1 MEDAGML
8 TLLFLCVL
16 TLLGKW
22 LFRVEDWGERKKP
35 RKPVKTH
42 SGIVHGKY
50 LPPAYLKG
58 RPTGKVDMQAYR
70 DFHTRHDVVSDGEF
84 QDMIDRS

>member
-22 LFRVEDWGERKKP
+22 LFRVEDWGKIRKKP
-35 RKPVKTH
+35 RKP
-42 SGIVHGKY
+42 I
-50 LPPAYLKG
+50 
-58 RPTGKVDMQAYR
+58 GKVRMDEYRRFHERHGQASSAGER
-70 DFHTRHDVVSDGEF
+70 WRERVKRGEF
-84 QDMIDRS
+84 RIDP

>member
-1 MEDAGML
+1 ML

-35 RKPVKTH
+35 RKPV
-42 SGIVHGKY
+42 
-50 LPPAYLKG
+50 
-58 RPTGKVDMQAYR
+58 GKVRMGEYR
-70 DFHTRHDVVSDGEF
+70 KFHERHGRE
-84 QDMIDRS
+84 

>member
-1 MEDAGML
+1 ML

-22 LFRVEDWGERKKP
+22 LFRVEDWGERKK
-35 RKPVKTH
+35 KPVKPVKPH

-50 LPPAYLKG
+50 LPPVYLKG
-58 RPTGKVDMQAYR
+58 RPIGKVDMQAYR
-70 DFHTRHDVVSDGEF
+70 DFHARHDVVSDAEF